1 MLFLCRKYVILERPS
16 WKLPSALSENCVSI
30 FIYFCINICFCI
42 EKANKICTL
51 LSSHL
56 LALIVFLVQ
65 CFCFTKAYMFLV
77 THPDTNLAGEGLTL
91 VNFSI
96 TKLSDGSE
104 GTRKLVVKRSLST
117 CQPRSQCFSLPIYFL
132 QSFWVQYF
140 ASNHMSSQ
148 AIYPRLLPWHYNDR
162 QYQNNF
168 VHC

>member
-1 MLFLCRKYVILERPS
+1 MLFSGRKYVILERPS

-42 EKANKICTL
+42 KQANKICTL

-56 LALIVFLVQ
+56 LALIVFSVR
-65 CFCFTKAYMFLV
+65 CFCFTKAYMFSV
-77 THPDTNLAGEGLTL
+77 THPDTNPAREGLTL

-96 TKLSDGSE
+96 TKLSDAQ
-104 GTRKLVVKRSLST
+104 RARLST

-132 QSFWVQYF
+132 QSFWVQLF
-140 ASNHMSSQ
+140 ASNHMSFQ

-162 QYQNNF
+162 QYQNNI

>member
-1 MLFLCRKYVILERPS
+1 MLFSCRKYVILERPS

-42 EKANKICTL
+42 KQANKICTL

-56 LALIVFLVQ
+56 LALIVFSVQ

-77 THPDTNLAGEGLTL
+77 THPETL
-91 VNFSI
+91 YKAVRC
-96 TKLSDGSE
+96 SE
-104 GTRKLVVKRSLST
+104 GTLKLVVKRSLST

-132 QSFWVQYF
+132 QSFWVQLF

-162 QYQNNF
+162 KYQNNI

>member
-1 MLFLCRKYVILERPS
+1 MLFSGRKYVILERPS

-42 EKANKICTL
+42 KQANKICTL

-56 LALIVFLVQ
+56 LALIVFSVQ

-77 THPDTNLAGEGLTL
+77 AHPDTNPAREGLTL

-96 TKLSDGSE
+96 TKLSDAQ
-104 GTRKLVVKRSLST
+104 RARLST
-117 CQPRSQCFSLPIYFL
+117 CQPRSQCFSLPIYFR
-132 QSFWVQYF
+132 QSFWVQLF
-140 ASNHMSSQ
+140 ASNHMSFQ

-162 QYQNNF
+162 QYQNNI